1 MHIFYTPN
9 SRQEKEPPG
18 GGPFPVINQRKG
30 VRGYGTPGAGDGNWT
45 HVLSLEGWCTS
56 RCTTPADRRG
66 QLIYHVGSCIS
77 SRTTDKAHPIYAI
90 TDFLCSID
98 LVQVGGLEPP
108 RYEPQEPKSWVSA
121 NSTIPACWM
130 VSPELHWCRET
141 SYGIILLRQNLSL
154 KEGDTP
160 QGCETWFRYIFYR
173 RAYIWTMHWWLL
185 RGSNPDLLD
194 WCPSWSTFELRSH
207 MAGILGFEPRL

>member
-45 HVLSLEGWCTS
+45 HVPSLEGWCTS

-66 QLIYHVGSCIS
+66 QLLYHVGSCIS

-141 SYGIILLRQNLSL
+141 SYENNTSPTEPLPKGR
-154 KEGDTP
+154 
-160 QGCETWFRYIFYR
+160 RYPPR
-173 RAYIWTMHWWLL
+173 MW
-185 RGSNPDLLD
+185 DLVPLY
-194 WCPSWSTFELRSH
+194 FLQKG
-207 MAGILGFEPRL
+207 MYMN